1 VTRYG
6 ANSAI
11 LLLCVLIMGL
21 AGLWAPAAAAEKDKI
36 SLGVALPP
44 HTAGQHGHQKL
55 DLAFCS
61 QLLCVIPFEVA
72 RAKGFFAE
80 EGLDVQLVYMKGGP
94 PAVTA
99 LQTKSVDFI
108 GTTMDLVVKST
119 AGGKRIVMVAS
130 TSRLPFFGLVVAPG
144 EAARITGP
152 EHLVGKKVGVGNLGA
167 TDHLLV
173 QLLLRKSGIDPGK
186 VSFVALGPNT
196 LQTLLDGQVEA
207 AMVQEPALT
216 LASRKGARVLVN
228 FMDRHQ
234 AQSILGG
241 QYQFMGLITRP
252 EVIADKPALV
262 QRMTNAIVK
271 ANRFITTEPGPT
283 IAALMPESLL
293 VGGDPALLGE
303 ILDQFKGHLYPADG
317 KIQSEDVARVL
328 EAQRTSGLLPKA
340 GGPDHTL
347 LFTNEFVERSR

>member
-1 VTRYG
+1 MEKQRRSSAVLLVAALILGLVALRSPAG
-6 ANSAI
+6 A
-11 LLLCVLIMGL
+11 G
-21 AGLWAPAAAAEKDKI
+21 EKDKV
-36 SLGVALPP
+36 SVGVALPP
-44 HTAGQHGHQKL
+44 HAAGHTPQKL

-99 LQTKSVDFI
+99 LQGKSVDFI

-119 AGGKRIVMVAS
+119 AGGKQIVMVAS
-130 TSRLPFFGLVVAPG
+130 TARLPFFALVAAPG
-144 EAARITGP
+144 EAGRITGP

-173 QLLLRKSGIDPGK
+173 QLFLRKSGIDPEK
-186 VSFVALGPNT
+186 VSFVALGPNI
-196 LQTLLDGQVEA
+196 LQTLVNGQVEA

-216 LASRKGARVLVN
+216 LATRKGGRLLVN
-228 FMDRHQ
+228 FMDQHQ
-234 AQSILGG
+234 AQSVLGG
-241 QYQFMGLITRP
+241 PYQFMGLITRP
-252 EVIADKPALV
+252 DVIAQNPSLV
-262 QRMTNAIVK
+262 QRMSNAIVK
-271 ANRFITTEPGPT
+271 ANRFISREPGPA
-283 IAALMPESLL
+283 IASLVPESLL
-293 VGGDPALLGE
+293 VGGDPALMGE

-317 KIQSEDVARVL
+317 RIQAEDVARVV
-328 EAQRTSGLLPKA
+328 EAQRASGLLPKTGA
-340 GGPDHTL
+340 PGLSL